1 MSQPIPIIFVG
12 RVPDIALGI
21 IEEMK
26 PEIEVIQ
33 HFAEP
38 SVATNQIPAILRK
51 DAKIESD
58 TFMGINSR
66 WEKD

>member
-26 PEIEVIQ
+26 PEIEGISVFPPLHYLFGHGNTVYTLRVIC
-33 HFAEP
+33 
-38 SVATNQIPAILRK
+38 
-51 DAKIESD
+51 
-58 TFMGINSR
+58 
-66 WEKD
+66 

>member
-26 PEIEVIQ
+26 PEIEGIQ
-33 HFAEP
+33 VFSSLYYLFGH
-38 SVATNQIPAILRK
+38 
-51 DAKIESD
+51 
-58 TFMGINSR
+58 GIVVYVL
-66 WEKD
+66 KLLC

>member
-26 PEIEVIQ
+26 PEIEGKY
-33 HFAEP
+33 FLLLLFCLCLP
-38 SVATNQIPAILRK
+38 
-51 DAKIESD
+51 
-58 TFMGINSR
+58 FMIFSMA
-66 WEKD
+66 